1 MDGISGSANLMIELG
16 MAISQVRTHH
26 ATSVSVVKK
35 GLDAQAQAAMNLIDT
50 VQQLPPPPFGGGSA
64 SQSQIDV
71 IA

>member
-1 MDGISGSANLMIELG
+1 MDGISGSANLIIESG
-16 MAISQVRTHH
+16 MAMSQVRTHH

-35 GLDAQAQAAMNLIDT
+35 GLDAQSQAAMVIDT
-50 VQQLPPPPFGGGSA
+50 VQQVSPPSSGGGTA

>member
-1 MDGISGSANLMIELG
+1 MDGISGSANLIIESG
-16 MAISQVRTHH
+16 MAMSQVRTHH

-35 GLDAQAQAAMNLIDT
+35 GLDAKAQAAMNLIDT
-50 VQQLPPPPFGGGSA
+50 VQQVSPPSSGGGTA

>member
-1 MDGISGSANLMIELG
+1 MDGISGSANLMIESG
-16 MAISQVRTHH
+16 MAMSQVRTHH

-35 GLDAQAQAAMNLIDT
+35 GLDAQAQAAKVIDS
-50 VQQLPPPPFGGGSA
+50 VQQVPPPSSGGGTA